1 MKFVQANKAYLPH
14 IGGVET
20 IVRQIGEGMARLPGT
35 TSAVVACSDD
45 SKTSHRTIEGVDV
58 TLAGTVARI
67 KSLPI
72 SPSFT
77 RCLLRHEGDVLLA
90 HEPFLLTGLVYATR
104 RRRVRR
110 RFKNLVVWWHS
121 DIVRQSAMRT
131 AFVPLQRAL
140 LEEAAAIVVAT
151 PRHIDSSIYLEEFRS
166 KCRVIPFG
174 INPARFI
181 RTPEVE
187 RRIAEIRGAHPGPM
201 VLFSGRLVYYKGAE
215 YLVRAMA
222 NLPDVQLVMVGRGPL
237 RADLE
242 TLASVGHGNVHF
254 LDHLS
259 ESDLIAYYHASDLFV
274 LPSVENSE
282 AFGIVQ
288 LEAMVCGK
296 PVITCDLPTGVNYV
310 NQDGKTGIVV
320 PKRDPAALGN
330 AISTLVGD
338 AELRVRLGEYA
349 RNRVLREFSEATM
362 VKSVYDLCQ
371 ELTTI
376 KA

>member
-20 IVRQIGEGMARLPGT
+20 IVRQLGEGMAREPGT
-35 TSAVVACSDD
+35 SSAVVACSDEPR
-45 SKTSHRTIEGVDV
+45 TSHRAVAGVDV
-58 TLAGTVARI
+58 TLAGTVTRV

-77 RCLLRHEGDVLLA
+77 RCLLKHEGDVLLA

-104 RRRVRR
+104 RGRVRR

-140 LEEAAAIVVAT
+140 LQEASAIVVAT
-151 PRHIDSSIYLEEFRS
+151 PRHIDSSNYLQEFRD

-174 INPARFI
+174 IDPARFTLTESI
-181 RTPEVE
+181 E
-187 RRIAEIRGAHPGPM
+187 RRIAAIRAAYPGPI

-215 YLVRAMA
+215 YLVRAMES
-222 NLPDVQLVMVGRGPL
+222 LPNVQLVMIGRGPL
-237 RADLE
+237 KEELHG
-242 TLASVGHGNVHF
+242 LAAKGSGNVHF

-259 ESDLIAYYHASDLFV
+259 EPELVAYYHAAGVFV

-320 PKRDPAALGN
+320 PKRDYKALEG
-330 AISTLVGD
+330 AISRLVND
-338 AELRVRLGEYA
+338 NDLRHRLGEYA
-349 RNRVLREFSEATM
+349 RDRVLREFSETTM
-362 VKSVYDLCQ
+362 VKSVYNLCRD
-371 ELTTI
+371 LTTN
-376 KA
+376 